1 MSANFQRIAIDLGR
15 QLQTRFPSLRKSTAD
30 DKPIDGVNLKDQDAR
45 KFNFDFV
52 DEDGEKLVNVTVS
65 LNENDDGGPGL
76 DVQWNEQVDSL
87 AWDKFIRSIL
97 PKFAQTHGLNFNAQ
111 NPSQSNLVKRD
122 SFGEHNMNESKLFG
136 TSKTSYQQI
145 GEAKI
150 IVRHT
155 QPINLNAPNG
165 RTQHI
170 EHIYVENAIGERF
183 LYPVKHLNGARAMAR
198 HMSEGGSFFDDIGN
212 YVIGLSEEL
221 SKLRVFKNYVD
232 RSPVIS
238 ENMGSIQEKVIQ
250 RITNIKEEIHFLQS
264 QKNYT
269 QFRESFS
276 VAEKNEVPE
285 DILNDWVDRLTVR
298 SFNEELKD
306 AFPYIYKLVDETQ
319 IPIKE
324 LSADDILEG
333 DKEYDDNDPPFDPDP
348 PKKKKDSGDKAEHGG
363 QSRAKHLAKQAMKGK
378 EKDVKEFSMFEK
390 YLNQIVSENDDLFNG
405 DEEVQNQAMEQLKQL
420 FTSELPLG
428 TNGVN
433 AIDSVA
439 GIIDE
444 KKLSKAFQ
452 LLAELGLDE
461 MDARPIINEFLRSY
475 DAENGTDLSD
485 RLGFDGAS
493 AAPAAPASPPPPP
506 APAPASPPPEA
517 AAPPAP
523 DMAAPAPPPMDPM
536 AAAGGA
542 APGPMVPNPA
552 APMMEGKIMHRIVDE
567 IFSRVSGFFNE
578 NNGTFTIG
586 EEGFVTKM
594 CKELKEKYH
603 IDPKHPKA
611 EMFDQMVE
619 GACGRIM
626 EKLKERHHARYEQ
639 ARMLELAGL
648 QAPSFDQ
655 GVAEGSLNEMDSQG
669 YKGHRGDEDP
679 GKGPEKYV
687 KPAKF
692 KNVAKDAGKKLNR
705 SMNKAHK
712 KQGVAEG
719 LGNKKVTIQGLKNWI
734 AKAQAEGYEVEEV
747 MKGEMWRAVNPKTG
761 GLKGT
766 FHTTGTPGSGSLWG
780 SGPDGTP
787 ADSGTLVIKQG
798 EAEGIVSGQMSPNY
812 GSARAGGGAQAYN
825 KPSSAPKPTNPKFKP
840 VTNNVPSPPDGA
852 TAPPPKGKPVTRE
865 SGELGA
871 ILKIAGL
878 R

>member
-1 MSANFQRIAIDLGR
+1 MSANFQRIAVDLGR

-45 KFNFDFV
+45 KFNFDFM
-52 DEDGEKLVNVTVS
+52 DKDGQKLVNVTVS
-65 LNENDDGGPGL
+65 LNEKDEGGPGL
-76 DVQWNEQVDSL
+76 DVQWSDQVDNL

-97 PKFAQTHGLNFNAQ
+97 PKFAQTHGLNYNAQ
-111 NPSQSNLVKRD
+111 NPSQSNLIKRD

-238 ENMGSIQEKVIQ
+238 ENMSSIQEKVIQ

-439 GIIDE
+439 GMIDE

-493 AAPAAPASPPPPP
+493 AAPAAPPPPP
-506 APAPASPPPEA
+506 APAPAAPPPEA

-523 DMAAPAPPPMDPM
+523 DMAAPAAPPMDPM

-552 APMMEGKIMHRIVDE
+552 PMMEGKMMHRIVDE

-611 EMFDQMVE
+611 EMFDRMVE

-626 EKLKERHHARYEQ
+626 NKLKERHHARYEQ

-655 GVAEGSLNEMDSQG
+655 GAAE
-669 YKGHRGDEDP
+669 
-679 GKGPEKYV
+679 
-687 KPAKF
+687 
-692 KNVAKDAGKKLNR
+692 DAGISKDKETKFHGKL
-705 SMNKAHK
+705 
-712 KQGVAEG
+712 
-719 LGNKKVTIQGLKNWI
+719 
-734 AKAQAEGYEVEEV
+734 
-747 MKGEMWRAVNPKTG
+747 
-761 GLKGT
+761 
-766 FHTTGTPGSGSLWG
+766 
-780 SGPDGTP
+780 D
-787 ADSGTLVIKQG
+787 TLVHNTFGKRKG

-825 KPSSAPKPTNPKFKP
+825 KPSAAPKPTNPKFKP

-852 TAPPPKGKPVTRE
+852 TAPPPKSKPVTRE

>member
-1 MSANFQRIAIDLGR
+1 MSANFQRIAVDLGR

-45 KFNFDFV
+45 KFNFDFM
-52 DEDGEKLVNVTVS
+52 DKDGQKLVNVTVS
-65 LNENDDGGPGL
+65 LNEKDEGGPGL
-76 DVQWNEQVDSL
+76 DVQWSDQVDNL

-97 PKFAQTHGLNFNAQ
+97 PKFAQTHGLNYNAQ
-111 NPSQSNLVKRD
+111 NPSQSNLIKRD

-221 SKLRVFKNYVD
+221 GKLRVFKNYVD
-232 RSPVIS
+232 RSPVVS
-238 ENMGSIQEKVIQ
+238 ESMSTIQEKVIQ

-264 QKNYT
+264 QKNYN
-269 QFRESFS
+269 QFKESFS

-306 AFPYIYKLVDETQ
+306 AFPYIYRLVDETQ
-319 IPIKE
+319 IPVKE
-324 LSADDILEG
+324 VGLDDILEG
-333 DKEYDDNDPPFDPDP
+333 DKEPWDPKNPNHPPFEPDP
-348 PKKKKDSGDKAEHGG
+348 PKKGKEAGDKAKHGG
-363 QSRAKHLAKQAMKGK
+363 HSRAKHLAKQAMKDK
-378 EKDVKEFSMFEK
+378 EKEVKEFSMFEK
-390 YLNQIVSENDDLFNG
+390 YLNQIVSETDDVFSG

-420 FTSELPLG
+420 FSSELPLG
-428 TNGVN
+428 TNGSN

-439 GIIDE
+439 GMIDE
-444 KKLSKAFQ
+444 KKLKKAFA
-452 LLAELGLDE
+452 LLADLGLDE

-493 AAPAAPASPPPPP
+493 SAPAAPPPPPPPP
-506 APAPASPPPEA
+506 APAPAAPPPEA

-523 DMAAPAPPPMDPM
+523 DMAAPAAPSMDPM

-542 APGPMVPNPA
+542 APGPMIPNPA

-594 CKELKEKYH
+594 CKELKEKYR
-603 IDPKHPKA
+603 IDPKNPKA
-611 EMFDQMVE
+611 EMFDRMVE

-648 QAPSFDQ
+648 KSPSFDQ
-655 GVAEGSLNEMDSQG
+655 
-669 YKGHRGDEDP
+669 KTDEVIGTLAAGAIKKAFAP
-679 GKGPEKYV
+679 AQAPAAPTQAPAAPAQAPAAPAG
-687 KPAKF
+687 KPAAPNGMASSGAGEF
-692 KNVAKDAGKKLNR
+692 DIPNMASSGAGEFGQEAPLPQGTGSVPTTNLRALRKNMPAQQPAPQQGPLGNMSKYMPHNLMR
-705 SMNKAHK
+705 
-712 KQGVAEG
+712 QGVKAG
-719 LGNKKVTIQGLKNWI
+719 VNAVKGAFGVRPQGFEETQG
-734 AKAQAEGYEVEEV
+734 KAMAPQA
-747 MKGEMWRAVNPKTG
+747 
-761 GLKGT
+761 
-766 FHTTGTPGSGSLWG
+766 
-780 SGPDGTP
+780 
-787 ADSGTLVIKQG
+787 
-798 EAEGIVSGQMSPNY
+798 
-812 GSARAGGGAQAYN
+812 
-825 KPSSAPKPTNPKFKP
+825 KPTNPNYKG
-840 VTNNVPSPPDGA
+840 VINNIPSPPDGA

-865 SGELGA
+865 SGELAA